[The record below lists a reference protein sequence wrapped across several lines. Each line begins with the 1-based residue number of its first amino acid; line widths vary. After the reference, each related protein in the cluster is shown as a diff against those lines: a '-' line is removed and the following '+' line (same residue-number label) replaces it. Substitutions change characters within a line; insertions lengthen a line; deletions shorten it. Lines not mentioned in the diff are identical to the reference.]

1 MIMKE
6 ILEVSDDWNSVLRI
20 VDTIQEGGMCER
32 WSPFRID
39 RKSVV

>member
-6 ILEVSDDWNSVLRI
+6 ILEVRDDWNSVLRI

-32 WSPFRID
+32 
-39 RKSVV
+39 